1 MHCLGMLAR
10 DKVLI
15 TFKYVNY
22 LKVGVFG
29 QSLMLGIRV
38 AKSCTAV
45 SAQKS
50 L

>member
-15 TFKYVNY
+15 TS
-22 LKVGVFG
+22 VGVFG
-29 QSLMLGIRV
+29 QNLMLGIRV